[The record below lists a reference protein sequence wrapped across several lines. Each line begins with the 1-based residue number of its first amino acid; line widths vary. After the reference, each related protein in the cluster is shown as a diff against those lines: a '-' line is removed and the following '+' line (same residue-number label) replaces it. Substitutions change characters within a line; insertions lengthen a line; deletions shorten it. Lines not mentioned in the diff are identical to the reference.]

1 MSKTRPP
8 YPAAFRQQMVELVRS
23 GRTPGEL
30 AREFEPSSQAI
41 RTWVA
46 QAARDGGERSDG
58 LRTEEREEIRRLRRE
73 VRRLREERD
82 ILTPPYMSRSVSGNS
97 SSARH
102 PSEPPSAKL
111 PWLIAHTDDGRTSQP
126 VPAAP
131 PVSVR
136 TDRGVTV
143 SARGSDGRV
152 QSAAPLSSFA
162 SDRDRFHSR
171 VERDMPHG
179 GGMVTLPVRDTRAD
193 DDPSSRGRP
202 SKPGKFVACSDSGTD
217 TRAPV
222 WYKCSL
228 NNHLRHHGGPC
239 VTTDTVPQTVLFPDL
254 FDKPLFARFNQE
266 QASSDGGAILLKAAE
281 RIYGLVKAFAG
292 CLFDKRAP
300 DKTRHS
306 LADLIGQRIFGIACG
321 HPDCN
326 DGDRLAD
333 DPIHKLLLD
342 RDPVSGERLASQ
354 PTLSRFENAVNGC
367 ALYRMADEL
376 ATRVIARHRRRL
388 DGRARCITIDLD
400 PTDDPTHGAQQY
412 TLFNGY
418 YDNWCY
424 LPLLG
429 FLTFDRESEQY
440 LCAALLRHGKAVA
453 SEGTVGLLSRLLPR
467 LRRAFP
473 RARILVRLDGGFAS
487 PAVFAFLEA
496 QPRLDYVIAMAK
508 NAVLE
513 RYAEPAMLVARARA
527 RTWRSEQTEH
537 VYTETNEY
545 QAGTW
550 NHTRRVVIKAEV
562 VRHRDREPRDNPRF
576 VVTNMRQ
583 TPRFLYEKVYCARG
597 DAENRIKELK
607 ALQIDRTSCQTF
619 SANQLR
625 VLLTAAAY
633 VLMQEL
639 RLRAADT
646 ACARAQVPWL
656 RDRLLKLGVQV
667 VCSVRRIV
675 LRLPRATPDLAAWR
689 HIAFA
694 LGARAG

>member
-1 MSKTRPP
+1 M
-8 YPAAFRQQMVELVRS
+8 
-23 GRTPGEL
+23 
-30 AREFEPSSQAI
+30 
-41 RTWVA
+41 
-46 QAARDGGERSDG
+46 
-58 LRTEEREEIRRLRRE
+58 
-73 VRRLREERD
+73 
-82 ILTPPYMSRSVSGNS
+82 
-97 SSARH
+97 
-102 PSEPPSAKL
+102 
-111 PWLIAHTDDGRTSQP
+111 
-126 VPAAP
+126 
-131 PVSVR
+131 
-136 TDRGVTV
+136 
-143 SARGSDGRV
+143 
-152 QSAAPLSSFA
+152 
-162 SDRDRFHSR
+162 
-171 VERDMPHG
+171 
-179 GGMVTLPVRDTRAD
+179 
-193 DDPSSRGRP
+193 
-202 SKPGKFVACSDSGTD
+202 
-217 TRAPV
+217 
-222 WYKCSL
+222 
-228 NNHLRHHGGPC
+228 
-239 VTTDTVPQTVLFPDL
+239 TTDTVPQTVLFPDL
-254 FDKPLFARFNQE
+254 FDKPLFAQFNQE

-306 LADLIGQRIFGIACG
+306 LADLVGQRIFGIACG

-326 DGDRLAD
+326 DGDRLAA
-333 DPIHKLLLD
+333 DPVHKLLLD

-354 PTLSRFENAVNGC
+354 PTLSRFENAVNRC

-376 ATRVIARHRRRL
+376 AARVIERHRRRL

-424 LPLLG
+424 LPLLA

-453 SEGTVGLLSRLLPR
+453 SEGTVGLLSRLLPL

-487 PAVFAFLEA
+487 PAVFDFLEA
-496 QPRLDYVIAMAK
+496 QPRLDYVVAMAK

-513 RYAEPAMLVARARA
+513 RHAAPAMLVARA

-537 VYTETNEY
+537 VYTETDEY

-550 NHTRRVVIKAEV
+550 NHARRVVIKAEV
-562 VRHRDREPRDNPRF
+562 VRLADREPRDNPRF

-607 ALQIDRTSCQTF
+607 ALQIDRTSCQAF

-667 VCSVRRIV
+667 VRSARRIV